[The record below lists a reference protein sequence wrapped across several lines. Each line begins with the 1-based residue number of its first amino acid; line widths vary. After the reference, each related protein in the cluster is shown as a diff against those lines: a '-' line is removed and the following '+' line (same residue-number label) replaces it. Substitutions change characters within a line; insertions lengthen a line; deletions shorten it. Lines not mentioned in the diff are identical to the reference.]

1 MKSLE
6 ALIEKALELKEK
18 GLSEK
23 EIGDELHL
31 SLNTVTWLL
40 VKGLKGGA
48 PPPDVKIGWRSVGV
62 YANRIGFV
70 SATMSD
76 IILEEMEK
84 TGEDFDSICGIA
96 INGIPYATF
105 VSEEL
110 GKELVIYRPSEARH
124 RGGGLFSSNY
134 AGVEEKKIVIVDDIL
149 SSGDT
154 IKGAIADITESG
166 GSALLAVVMV
176 NKTEHDEIDGVRLR
190 AMVRARAIA

>member
-48 PPPDVKIGWRSVGV
+48 PPPDVKIGWRSIGV

-84 TGEDFDSICGIA
+84 TGEDFDSVCGIA

-110 GKELVIYRPSEARH
+110 GKELVIYRPSAARH

-176 NKTEHDEIDGVRLR
+176 NKTEHDDIDGVRLR

>member
-40 VKGLKGGA
+40 VKGLRGGA
-48 PPPDVKIGWRSVGV
+48 PPPDVKIGWRSIGV

-84 TGEDFDSICGIA
+84 TGEDFDSVCGIA

-176 NKTEHDEIDGVRLR
+176 NKTEHDDIDGVRLR